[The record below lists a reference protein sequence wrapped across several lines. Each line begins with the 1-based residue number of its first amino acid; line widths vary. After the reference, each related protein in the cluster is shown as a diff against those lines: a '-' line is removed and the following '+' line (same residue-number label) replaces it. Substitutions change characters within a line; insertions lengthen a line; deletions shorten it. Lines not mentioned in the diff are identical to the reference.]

1 MRENGIDMNMKIML
15 SMVCAILYTTA
26 NYAEELPNPFT
37 PHVFIKQ
44 VLPPPPMM
52 PEGVPGE
59 DVTVEDQ
66 IAEHPLKALDL
77 TKYFV
82 KGIILSDEQA
92 IVLVNAGPGKDYF
105 MQKGDTLGKSDA
117 VIEEILQDRMV
128 LMQDEQKV
136 VIKVRNNEE
145 TARYGY

>member
-1 MRENGIDMNMKIML
+1 MRKNGTDMNIKITL
-15 SMVCAILYTTA
+15 SMVFAIFYTTV

-59 DVTVEDQ
+59 DVTVADQ

-105 MQKGDTLGKSDA
+105 LRKGDTIGKSDA
-117 VIEEILQDRMV
+117 VIDKVLQDRMV
-128 LMQDEQKV
+128 LIDGEQEV

>member
-1 MRENGIDMNMKIML
+1 MKIML

>member
-1 MRENGIDMNMKIML
+1 MNMKIML